1 MKNFSKNNYSTKRN
15 DTENRRSQS
24 KNNYSTKRNNTE
36 NRRSQSKNNFKKG
49 NDLNTR
55 DNFKSRDDSTMRDDF
70 KRRDNFKR
78 RNDSNRREY
87 FKRRDDSTMRDDFKR
102 RDNFKRRDDSNR
114 REDFKR
120 RDDSTMRDDFKRRD
134 NFKRRDDSNRREDF
148 KRRDNFKKRDDYE
161 RKDDIKSNGYS
172 YSKSKE
178 KPRNSF
184 NQPQTRFSSNAPQ
197 TENNSKKFQLS
208 LNERNFEDWIWGKH
222 SVFAALNSERP
233 INRIWCTSEIFSS
246 EKFYLLLKDLKSKGV
261 LVEEVTWS
269 RLSQITSG
277 AVHQGVALQHAS
289 TESISLEKL
298 IDISKSKSSN
308 PIIVA
313 LDGVTDPHNFGAII
327 RSAEAF
333 DCKGIIVPQRRSAG
347 LTGTVAKVAAG
358 ALEHIPV
365 SRVVNLNRAIDELK
379 KKGFIIIGLSGDGQ
393 VPISEFKEKAPFVV
407 IVGAE
412 NKGISLL
419 VQKKCD
425 YLLKIPLKGKTS
437 SLNAS
442 VAAAISLC
450 YLSNN

>member
-24 KNNYSTKRNNTE
+24 KNN
-36 NRRSQSKNNFKKG
+36 FKKG

-55 DNFKSRDDSTMRDDF
+55 DNFK
-70 KRRDNFKR
+70 
-78 RNDSNRREY
+78 
-87 FKRRDDSTMRDDFKR
+87 RRDDSNRRDDFKR

-114 REDFKR
+114 R
-120 RDDSTMRDDFKRRD
+120 DDFKRRD
-134 NFKRRDDSNRREDF
+134 NFKRRDD
-148 KRRDNFKKRDDYE
+148 YE
-161 RKDDIKSNGYS
+161 RKDDIKSNEYS
-172 YSKSKE
+172 YLKSKE

-184 NQPQTRFSSNAPQ
+184 NQSQKRFSSNAQQ
-197 TENNSKKFQLS
+197 TENYSENSSKKFQLS
-208 LNERNFEDWIWGKH
+208 PNERNYEDWIWGKH

-261 LVEEVTWS
+261 LIEEVTWS
-269 RLSQITSG
+269 RLSQLTSG

-450 YLSNN
+450 YLSNS

>member
-1 MKNFSKNNYSTKRN
+1 MKNFSKNNYSKKSN
-15 DTENRRSQS
+15 DTDKRRSHS
-24 KNNYSTKRNNTE
+24 KNNYKSNNFQEDRFNSSKNNTYE
-36 NRRSQSKNNFKKG
+36 RNNFKKR
-49 NDLNTR
+49 NDLNIREESYRRDNHKRRDYFTSSDDSNKRDNYKRR
-55 DNFKSRDDSTMRDDF
+55 DNFNRRDDF
-70 KRRDNFKR
+70 KRNDNTK
-78 RNDSNRREY
+78 NNEY
-87 FKRRDDSTMRDDFKR
+87 SH
-102 RDNFKRRDDSNR
+102 
-114 REDFKR
+114 
-120 RDDSTMRDDFKRRD
+120 
-134 NFKRRDDSNRREDF
+134 
-148 KRRDNFKKRDDYE
+148 
-161 RKDDIKSNGYS
+161 
-172 YSKSKE
+172 SKPKE
-178 KPRNSF
+178 KPRNNF
-184 NQPQTRFSSNAPQ
+184 NQAQTRFSSNAHNA
-197 TENNSKKFQLS
+197 ENYSENSPKKFQLS
-208 LNERNFEDWIWGKH
+208 SNERNFEDWIWGKH

-261 LVEEVTWS
+261 LIEEVTWS
-269 RLSQITSG
+269 RLSQLTSG

-289 TESISLEKL
+289 TKSISLEKL

-379 KKGFIIIGLSGDGQ
+379 KRGFIIIGLSGEGQ
-393 VPISEFKEKAPFVV
+393 VPISEFKEKAPFLV

-450 YLSNN
+450 YISNN